1 MLLYEIFSYKLF
13 FNFKNMYYS
22 LYKCCF
28 PFFSP
33 LSLSLFVSELDM
45 SVARLSQEASS
56 SEDSILII
64 SLL

>member
-1 MLLYEIFSYKLF
+1 MLLYELFSSKLF
-13 FNFKNMYYS
+13 LTLKTFIIACTNVV
-22 LYKCCF
+22 F
-28 PFFSP
+28 PP

-45 SVARLSQEASS
+45 SAARLSQEPSS